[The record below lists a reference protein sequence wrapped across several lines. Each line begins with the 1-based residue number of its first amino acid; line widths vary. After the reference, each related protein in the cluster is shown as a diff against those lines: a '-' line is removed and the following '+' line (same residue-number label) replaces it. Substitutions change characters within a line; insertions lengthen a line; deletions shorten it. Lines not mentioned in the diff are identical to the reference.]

1 MQRKKKLTVILC
13 IAVLLS
19 MTEGCGAET
28 ENTQTNSE
36 KVQAEAEIT
45 LPDTEGTQG
54 EPENPKVDTED
65 TQTGPEEDPIK
76 SQDAY
81 VKQGDS
87 VAEGGEKFKCNPR
100 AISAYTEEI
109 FTKEIIQAWNNLLDA
124 FFAGEDTF
132 ECADQDTY
140 SWMIHYFP
148 YYYFP
153 VIGELIE
160 PVYGDVVENG
170 VAPFK
175 YTATREECEKKTAEF
190 EQLMEDILNTTMK
203 ENYSDLEKALSL
215 YQYFSSHY
223 EYDLE
228 TYRRM
233 DDEFV
238 EDTDAYR
245 LFMTGHGICSEVAGA
260 YSFLLIQAGVD
271 ATVMAAQSDV
281 SDSHEW
287 SFVRINGKSYHIDPT
302 YALSTD
308 SQLAYFMMNDEQ
320 RYETYAYN
328 DLFIAGVYGQE
339 HEIQGYKAADDTYRP
354 WWDWYMTG
362 LDTEK
367 NIISYYYFDE
377 SENYQEAEYKYE
389 E

>member
-1 MQRKKKLTVILC
+1 MQRKKKLLVILC

-19 MTEGCGAET
+19 MTEGCGVGTA
-28 ENTQTNSE
+28 NTQ
-36 KVQAEAEIT
+36 AER
-45 LPDTEGTQG
+45 
-54 EPENPKVDTED
+54 
-65 TQTGPEEDPIK
+65 EEDSAK
-76 SQDAY
+76 SQY
-81 VKQGDS
+81 EHTRPGDS
-87 VAEGGEKFKCNPR
+87 AEEAGKKFKCNPR
-100 AISAYTEEI
+100 AVSAYTEEI
-109 FTKEIIQAWNNLLDA
+109 FTKKILQAWNNLLDA
-124 FFAGEDTF
+124 FLAGEDTF

-148 YYYFP
+148 YNYFP
-153 VIGELIE
+153 VMGELIE
-160 PVYGDVVENG
+160 PVYGDVVKNG

-175 YTATREECEKKTAEF
+175 YTATREECKKKTAEF
-190 EQLMEDILNTTMK
+190 EQLVEDILNTTMK
-203 ENYSDLEKALSL
+203 EDYSDLEKALSL

-245 LFMTGHGICSEVAGA
+245 LLMTGHGICSEVASA
-260 YSFLLIQAGVD
+260 YSFLLMQAGVD
-271 ATVMAAQSDV
+271 TTIIDAQSDV
-281 SDSHEW
+281 SDNHEW
-287 SFVRINGKSYHIDPT
+287 SLVRINGKSYHIDPT

-308 SQLAYFMMNDEQ
+308 SQLAYFMMNDVQ
-320 RYETYAYN
+320 RYDTYAYN

-339 HEIQGYKAADDTYRP
+339 HKIQGYKAEDDTYRP

-362 LDTEK
+362 LDAEK
-367 NIISYYYFDE
+367 NIINYYYFDE
-377 SENYQEAEYKYE
+377 NGNYMEAEYKYE